1 MDLERACRIVE
12 ECGAMGDNKIKSL
25 WEHLMKECIVR
36 PHSVHGPD
44 HWRKVERS
52 GLLLA
57 HC

>member
-44 HWRKVERS
+44 HWRKVE
-52 GLLLA
+52 
-57 HC
+57 